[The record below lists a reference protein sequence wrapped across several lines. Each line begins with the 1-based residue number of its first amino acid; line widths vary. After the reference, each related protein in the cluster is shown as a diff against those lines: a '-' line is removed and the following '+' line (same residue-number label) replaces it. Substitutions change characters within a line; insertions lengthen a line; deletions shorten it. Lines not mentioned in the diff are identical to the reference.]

1 MGRQIGPDH
10 VIAALASAQ
19 GGRVSRE
26 QLLRQGIGAGAIDA
40 RVRAGRLHPDH
51 RGVYSVGHAAT
62 TTEGRWWAALLA
74 CGEESVLS
82 HSPPPTCGGCRHAVT
97 RSSHA
102 RLVVELDGYAYH
114 RSSEAFERD
123 RARDA

>member
-40 RVRAGRLHPDH
+40 RVRSGRLHIDH
-51 RGVYSVGHAAT
+51 RGVYAVGHAAAT
-62 TTEGRWWAALLA
+62 LEGPWWAALLA
-74 CGEESVLS
+74 CGEDTLLS
-82 HSPPPTCGGCRHAVT
+82 HETGAYGWELSTRKPALVEVT
-97 RSSHA
+97 
-102 RLVVELDGYAYH
+102 
-114 RSSEAFERD
+114 
-123 RARDA
+123 